1 MDYLTLLAGWGI
13 LEGSVLSLAQ
23 NCLLGGLHI
32 QIPAQPSVRQLWV
45 WRDLVSGVRHQPGG
59 EDIWF
64 HISPAVRTLCQKG
77 R

>member
-32 QIPAQPSVRQLWV
+32 QIPAQPSVRQRWV
-45 WRDLVSGVRHQPGG
+45 
-59 EDIWF
+59 
-64 HISPAVRTLCQKG
+64 
-77 R
+77 